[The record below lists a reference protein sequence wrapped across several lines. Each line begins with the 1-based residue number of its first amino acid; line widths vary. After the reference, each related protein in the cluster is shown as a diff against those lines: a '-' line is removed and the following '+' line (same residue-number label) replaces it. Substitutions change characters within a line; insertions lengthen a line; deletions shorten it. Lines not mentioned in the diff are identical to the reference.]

1 MGLDGTGTGMDLV
14 GEGTGFPTVL
24 AGLVLEGWGLKA
36 KGFLTGAT
44 GFLAGA
50 GAATFFATGLA
61 LPLACGAIPFFAT
74 GLLPDEC
81 ADFTGAFLV
90 GAAFF
95 TVVGFLAD
103 FAAFF
108 LVAILL
114 GFFNNKHL

>member
-14 GEGTGFPTVL
+14 SKGTGFPTVL
-24 AGLVLEGWGLKA
+24 TGLVLEGSAFTGT
-36 KGFLTGAT
+36 GFLTGAT

-50 GAATFFATGLA
+50 AGATFFATGLA
-61 LPLACGAIPFFAT
+61 LPLACGAAAFFV
-74 GLLPDEC
+74 GLLPDEW
-81 ADFTGAFLV
+81 AGFAGAFFA
-90 GAAFF
+90 GPAFF
-95 TVVGFLAD
+95 TVVGFLAG